1 MTFYGGK
8 PKILPMDNWMVANTV
23 SISKTDEVTDNLKI
37 ETVATHPMYKT
48 ELESFVIDSK
58 SGEKKLLAL
67 RSLIE
72 LLFEV
77 A

>member
-1 MTFYGGK
+1 
-8 PKILPMDNWMVANTV
+8 MDNWMVANTV

-58 SGEKKLLAL
+58 SGEKN
-67 RSLIE
+67 SLNYY
-72 LLFEV
+72 LNKSRNSLVTPLKTFYV
-77 A
+77 QT

>member
-1 MTFYGGK
+1 
-8 PKILPMDNWMVANTV
+8 MDNWMVANTI

-37 ETVATHPMYKT
+37 QTVATHPMYKT

-58 SGEKKLLAL
+58 SGEKNLLAL
-67 RSLIE
+67 RNLIE
-72 LLFEV
+72 LLFEE